1 MKDYYEILETS
12 INASTD
18 DIYNAYNSKIVQFN
32 HLPFFTN
39 KMIKEIKLLKEAL
52 YVLSDKNKRYKY
64 NILINKYYNQKQYEE
79 EGRHIDNTKVYDRLF
94 SIKFDN

>member
-1 MKDYYEILETS
+1 MKDYYEILDIS
-12 INASTD
+12 LDASED
-18 DIYNAYNSKIVQFN
+18 EIYDAYNKKIVQFK

-39 KMIKEIKLLKEAL
+39 QMIKEIKLLKEAI
-52 YVLSDKNKRYKY
+52 YVLGDENKRYKY
-64 NILINKYYNQKQYEE
+64 NILIEQLNNKKQYEE